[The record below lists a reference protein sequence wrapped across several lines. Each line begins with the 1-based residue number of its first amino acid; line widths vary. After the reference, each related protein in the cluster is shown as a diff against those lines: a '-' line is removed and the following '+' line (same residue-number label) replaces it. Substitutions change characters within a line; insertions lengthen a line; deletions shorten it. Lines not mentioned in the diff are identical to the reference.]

1 MEEREETSLREYE
14 ITTRRPKGG
23 KLTHVHVIQG
33 KTGIWHISVRKNWGD
48 DREYQVNHYNHN
60 RLKTY
65 KRISSA
71 LRHIVLD
78 YHYEGPIIVV
88 PFVGKSHE
96 KSF

>member
-1 MEEREETSLREYE
+1 MEECEFNSLREYE
-14 ITTRRPKGG
+14 ITTRRPVGG
-23 KLTHVHVIQG
+23 KLTHVYVIQADSG
-33 KTGIWHISVRKNWGD
+33 LWYICVRKNWGD
-48 DREYQVNHYNHN
+48 DQEYRVHHYNHD

-88 PFVGKSHE
+88 PFVGKSHI